1 MPSKSSSNKLSSSSV
16 KIAKQ
21 QLRAI
26 AVAERGLRRRL
37 EDIAWRETELAD
49 ALDDVDALAAAGKIP
64 NFSLVPGGIRKLLS
78 DANDKK

>member
-1 MPSKSSSNKLSSSSV
+1 MPSKKPNANSV

-37 EDIAWRETELAD
+37 EDIEWRETELAD
-49 ALDDVDALAAAGKIP
+49 ALDDVDALAAAGK
-64 NFSLVPGGIRKLLS
+64 VPDFKLTPSGIRKLLN

>member
-1 MPSKSSSNKLSSSSV
+1 MPLKKPNSKSL

-26 AVAERGLRRRL
+26 AVAERALRRRL
-37 EDIAWRETELAD
+37 DDIEWRETELAD
-49 ALDDVDALAAAGKIP
+49 ALDDVDTLAAAGKVP
-64 NFSLVPGGIRKLLS
+64 EFKLTPGGIRKLLN

>member
-1 MPSKSSSNKLSSSSV
+1 MPSKKPNSKSL

-37 EDIAWRETELAD
+37 EDIEWRETELAD
-49 ALDDVDALAAAGKIP
+49 ALDDVDTLAAAGKVPEFTLI
-64 NFSLVPGGIRKLLS
+64 PGGIRKLLN

>member
-1 MPSKSSSNKLSSSSV
+1 MTSKKSNSNSV

-26 AVAERGLRRRL
+26 AVMERNLRRRL
-37 EDIAWRETELAD
+37 EDIEWRETELAD
-49 ALDDVDALAAAGKIP
+49 ALDDVDTLAAAGKIP
-64 NFSLVPGGIRKLLS
+64 NFSLVPGGIRKLLN

>member
-1 MPSKSSSNKLSSSSV
+1 MKKNVLRENSV
-16 KIAKQ
+16 AIAKAK
-21 QLRAI
+21 LRAI

-37 EDIAWRETELAD
+37 DDIEWRNTELKD

-64 NFSLVPGGIRKLLS
+64 EFSLAPGGIRKLLN